1 MGLMDRMVEWLVAE
15 PRKQQTIL
23 EQRAAAGNSVI
34 PWYAG
39 KPQYLPRNVETYDH
53 DAYRKVA
60 LIFRAVQYIADAAA
74 TAPLRAYIEQDGE
87 LAELEDHPI
96 RQLFTRPNPGMGEAN
111 FLSFVT
117 MVMAVS
123 GFVVIEKERDRV
135 GNVIGLWPLRSDWI
149 RPIPRQQD
157 QPDWEYRIPGEQY
170 PRILDADDV
179 IPITYADT
187 PDRSYTGIGPL
198 EILIRE
204 TSVVNSLTDFLKV
217 FMDRGALPLYA
228 IIPQDEGPAAAQWK
242 KQETKDAFMAAW
254 RNRYGGMRNAAEPLP
269 MVGVKDVKRI
279 GLDFNELAYRDL
291 NDLQDAHIATAF
303 GIPPILLGAQ
313 VGLDKA
319 TYSNYEQARRSFYE
333 DTMTPLWAR
342 LDDAFSRH
350 LLNDRDFVSDI
361 ELRFDT
367 SSVPALRDDETAAV
381 ERAVKLF
388 TAGIISRH
396 PSQRIAGVD
405 VHGPDVFLQDFSKME
420 IPATATQPTPRPTAT
435 VGLVDDDEQD
445 TPALDDGEGERSL
458 PRLSSVVGDPEALR
472 VLDEGDVVRHMTA
485 RFIERDGRTYVNE
498 RALTPE
504 QRQAAQ
510 DIAAKNKQQIVR
522 LAGMAEPVVS
532 RFFREQRDR
541 LVDLALRSD
550 PLYNLPE
557 TREDGPVKAASDTTA
572 DFMSKRAV
580 ENIDWDEED
589 RLLREALRPWLESV
603 SEIAFADIAAITGAD
618 TMWSISNPHLA
629 DLFDI
634 LGYRVTDINSTTRQA
649 VEDIVRESL
658 IDGTTIPDLADKL
671 REAVEETYRGRAS
684 TIART
689 ESQVAYSISS
699 QKAYEASGVVSRVMM
714 HDGVDCESGPGSDG
728 LRCPDRQG
736 MVVQV
741 ADMARHSQG
750 THPNCQLAFSPILDT
765 PLGEV

>member
-1 MGLMDRMVEWLVAE
+1 
-15 PRKQQTIL
+15 
-23 EQRAAAGNSVI
+23 
-34 PWYAG
+34 
-39 KPQYLPRNVETYDH
+39 
-53 DAYRKVA
+53 
-60 LIFRAVQYIADAAA
+60 
-74 TAPLRAYIEQDGE
+74 
-87 LAELEDHPI
+87 
-96 RQLFTRPNPGMGEAN
+96 
-111 FLSFVT
+111 
-117 MVMAVS
+117 
-123 GFVVIEKERDRV
+123 
-135 GNVIGLWPLRSDWI
+135 
-149 RPIPRQQD
+149 
-157 QPDWEYRIPGEQY
+157 
-170 PRILDADDV
+170 
-179 IPITYADT
+179 
-187 PDRSYTGIGPL
+187 
-198 EILIRE
+198 RE

-367 SSVPALRDDETAAV
+367 SSVPALRDDEVAATD
-381 ERAVKLF
+381 RAVKLF

-405 VHGPDVFLQDFSKME
+405 IHGPDVFLQDFSKIE
-420 IPATATQPTPRPTAT
+420 IPATNTEPTQTPTAT
-435 VGLVDDDEQD
+435 VGPVDDDEQD

-458 PRLSSVVGDPEALR
+458 PRLSSVVSDPEALR
-472 VLDEGDVVRHMTA
+472 VLDEGDVVRYMTA

-498 RALTPE
+498 RAMTPE

-522 LAGMAEPVVS
+522 LAGLAEPVVQ

-541 LVDLALRSD
+541 IVDVALRGGD
-550 PLYNLPE
+550 HIIE
-557 TREDGPVKAASDTTA
+557 TRAIEQ
-572 DFMSKRAV
+572 
-580 ENIDWDEED
+580 IDWDEED

-634 LGYRVTDINSTTRQA
+634 LGYRVRDINETTRQA
-649 VEDIVRESL
+649 IETIVRESL
-658 IDGTTIPDLADKL
+658 IDGTTIPDLADAL
-671 REAVEETYRGRAS
+671 RDAVEETYAGRAT

-689 ESQVAYSISS
+689 ESQVAYSLSS
-699 QKAYEASGVVSRVMM
+699 QRAYEASGVVSRVMM

>member
-23 EQRAAAGNSVI
+23 EQRASAGSAVI
-34 PWYAG
+34 PWTAG
-39 KPQYLPRNVETYDH
+39 KPQWLPREISTYDAE
-53 DAYRKVA
+53 AYRKVA
-60 LIFRAVQYIADAAA
+60 LIFRAVQYVADAAA
-74 TAPLRAYIEQDGE
+74 TAPLKAYVEVDGE
-87 LAELEDHPI
+87 QQPLDDHPV
-96 RQLFTRPNPGMGEAN
+96 RDLFARPNGSMGEAR
-111 FLSFVT
+111 FFSFVT
-117 MVMAVS
+117 MVATVA
-123 GFVVIEKERDRV
+123 GFCVIEKERDRY
-135 GNVIGLWPLRSDWI
+135 GNVIALWPLRSDWI
-149 RPIPRQQD
+149 RPIPRQQRA
-157 QPDWEYRIPGEQY
+157 PDWEYKIPGEQA
-170 PRILDADDV
+170 PRILRADDV
-179 IPITYADT
+179 IPVTYADT
-187 PDRSYTGIGPL
+187 PTGDYTGIGPL
-198 EILIRE
+198 EILLRE
-204 TSVVNSLTDFLKV
+204 TSVVNSLTDFLKT

-254 RNRYGGMRNAAEPLP
+254 RNRYGGIRNMAEPLP
-269 MVGVKDVKRI
+269 LVGVKDVKRI

-291 NDLQDAHIATAF
+291 TDLQDARIAQAF

-313 VGLDKA
+313 VGLEQA
-319 TYSNYEQARRSFYE
+319 TYSNYQQARRSFYE
-333 DTMTPLWAR
+333 DTMVPWWAR
-342 LDDAFSRH
+342 LDDAFTRH

-361 ELRFDT
+361 SFQFDT
-367 SSVPALRDDETAAV
+367 SGVPALRDDETAAV
-381 ERAVKLF
+381 DRAVKLF

-396 PSQRIAGVD
+396 PAQRIAGVD
-405 VHGPDVFLQDFSKME
+405 VHGPDVFLQNFGQVE
-420 IPATATQPTPRPTAT
+420 VPATNTEPTPRPTAT
-435 VGLVDDDEQD
+435 VGPVDDTDED

-472 VLDEGDVVRHMTA
+472 VLDEGDVARYMAA
-485 RFIERDGRTYVNE
+485 RFITRDGRTYVNE

-504 QRQAAQ
+504 QRQTAQ

-522 LAGMAEPVVS
+522 LAGLAEPVVS

-541 LVDLALRSD
+541 IVDVALRGG
-550 PLYNLPE
+550 NRIIE
-557 TREDGPVKAASDTTA
+557 TRAIEQ
-572 DFMSKRAV
+572 
-580 ENIDWDEED
+580 IDWDEED
-589 RLLREALRPWLESV
+589 RLLREALRPWWESV
-603 SEIAFADIAAITGAD
+603 SEVAFADIAAVTGAD

-634 LGYRVTDINSTTRQA
+634 LGYRVRDINETTRQA
-649 VEDIVRESL
+649 IEDIVRESL
-658 IDGTTIPDLADKL
+658 IEGTTMPDLAAQL
-671 REAVEETYRGRAS
+671 RDVVAETYQGRAS

-765 PLGEV
+765 PLGQVGEV